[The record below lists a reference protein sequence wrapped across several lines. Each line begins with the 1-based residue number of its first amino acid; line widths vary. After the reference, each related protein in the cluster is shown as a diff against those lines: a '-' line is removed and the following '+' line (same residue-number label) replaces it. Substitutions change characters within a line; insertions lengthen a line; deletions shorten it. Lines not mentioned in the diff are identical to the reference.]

1 MEKTADVL
9 QAQAYGNN
17 AYGKAALGYLALKQL
32 LGDDAFRKSLHAF
45 IDRWHGRLP
54 SGSNFLMLLS
64 FVIPEMLLAVAL
76 SVRLLRFLSS
86 RRGREKIWPAVT
98 LGVIGLLLASL
109 AVQGAFY
116 RTVQAYE
123 QCVDGAQTAQAK
135 ADCESLRDSVVL
147 GDILTLR

>member
-1 MEKTADVL
+1 MSTTEKERSIAYARDKARLTLPVL
-9 QAQAYGNN
+9 VCVMLAVVAM
-17 AYGKAALGYLALKQL
+17 YLPLPK
-32 LGDDAFRKSLHAF
+32 RF
-45 IDRWHGRLP
+45 IAVVPL
-54 SGSNFLMLLS
+54 
-64 FVIPEMLLAVAL
+64 LLAVAL

>member
-1 MEKTADVL
+1 MRQQPVDEACD
-9 QAQAYGNN
+9 
-17 AYGKAALGYLALKQL
+17 
-32 LGDDAFRKSLHAF
+32 
-45 IDRWHGRLP
+45 I
-54 SGSNFLMLLS
+54 
-64 FVIPEMLLAVAL
+64 FVPTPERVVAVGPLLLAVAL
-76 SVRLLRFLSS
+76 SIRLRRFLSG

>member
-1 MEKTADVL
+1 MSTTEKERSIAYARDKARLTLPVL
-9 QAQAYGNN
+9 VCVMLAVVAM
-17 AYGKAALGYLALKQL
+17 YLP
-32 LGDDAFRKSLHAF
+32 
-45 IDRWHGRLP
+45 LP
-54 SGSNFLMLLS
+54 KR
-64 FVIPEMLLAVAL
+64 FVAVVPLLLAVAL
-76 SVRLLRFLSS
+76 SIRLLRFLSS

>member
-1 MEKTADVL
+1 MSTTEKERSIAYARDKARLTLPVL
-9 QAQAYGNN
+9 VCVMLAVVAM
-17 AYGKAALGYLALKQL
+17 YLPLPK
-32 LGDDAFRKSLHAF
+32 RF
-45 IDRWHGRLP
+45 IAVVPL
-54 SGSNFLMLLS
+54 
-64 FVIPEMLLAVAL
+64 LLAVAL

-123 QCVDGAQTAQAK
+123 QCIDGAQTAQAK